1 MKICN
6 KCNFNNDEN
15 ATFCSKCGTKLI
27 TKQKKDIFNILSIIS
42 IVLFIVI
49 ILANVII
56 YPLSLRDDESSGM
69 FWFLGVFLPS
79 IPLFFGSIILSI
91 ISIVSYFRNIIKKS
105 HVQTK
110 KTILVVLN
118 IVQLILTISF
128 IFSIPK
134 LLVYIDSY
142 NENFENKDN
151 ISNND
156 ETLEDG
162 KIDFEKYLTLVN
174 QTNDLSNYEINL
186 YQIIKDMNLTEKLD
200 SLEEDNIKLDFNI
213 NDYNV
218 QLTLKN
224 EIYDRVVGFD
234 LYVGDKFIL
243 SDGLAIDDNKNLSIN
258 LLGNYLIY
266 KTSFATDIKSLA
278 MIIIDKSINVTKL
291 YELENVKGMT
301 PRNIKLTDA
310 GIVFEA
316 DRITHGP
323 SIEYDI
329 PYMIMSQE
337 DCQTILNH
345 ISKDLIVKAT
355 YTYEYKNGILNLNP
369 TISEQLTFENYISH
383 DDTVCM
389 SN

>member
-56 YPLSLRDDESSGM
+56 YPLSLRDDELSGM

-151 ISNND
+151 IGNND

-234 LYVGDKFIL
+234 LYVGDKYIL
-243 SDGLAIDDNKNLSIN
+243 SDGLAIDDNKTLSIN

-266 KTSFATDIKSLA
+266 QTSFATDIKSLS

-310 GIVFEA
+310 GIIFEA

-329 PYMIMSQE
+329 PYMIMTQE

-345 ISKDLIVKAT
+345 ISKDLLVKAT

-369 TISEQLTFENYISH
+369 TISEQLTFENYISK